1 MDWGQVFKEFG
12 LPISMLIVFGTSII
26 KGYLVPGPTH
36 DDVKRQRDRALD
48 MVYELAAV
56 KGEKGESGEKGD
68 RGARGARGLGK

>member
-1 MDWGQVFKEFG
+1 MDWVKIFTEFG
-12 LPISMLIVFGTSII
+12 LPLAMLIVFGTSII

-56 KGEKGESGEKGD
+56 KGEKGEQGERGEKGT
-68 RGARGARGLGK
+68 RGARGPG